1 MKQVK
6 IYTTASGNGKIIET
20 SATTFG
26 ELMVDMMQ
34 NGVDFNIDS
43 MKAIVGETK
52 NVLEIESALLPE
64 GNFGLFLFP
73 KKTKSGLDCRY
84 SSRAELEEA
93 IKQLRLDYPEISA
106 TYFLGFNCA
115 NQSITSIIVKIE
127 NFPYPEKEKCLNIV
141 SLLEKRIEAQEKK
154 MAILTAVLLK
164 AHEEGEDYVTDL
176 TTALNNEAFFSG
188 IEIEEEK
195 VNQIQPE
202 FQEMVKEADDLAK
215 EFGY

>member
-1 MKQVK
+1 MRQVK
-6 IYTTASGNGKIIET
+6 IFTTASGNGKIIET
-20 SATTFG
+20 SAITFG
-26 ELMVDMMQ
+26 ELMADMKT

-73 KKTKSGLDCRY
+73 KKTKSGNDFSTL
-84 SSRAELEEA
+84 SRAELEEA
-93 IKQLRLDYPEISA
+93 IKQLRLNYPEISV
-106 TYFLGFNCA
+106 TYSLGFNCV
-115 NQSITSIIVKIE
+115 NQ
-127 NFPYPEKEKCLNIV
+127 
-141 SLLEKRIEAQEKK
+141 LEKRIEAQEKK

-176 TTALNNEAFFSG
+176 TTALDNEAFFSG
-188 IEIEEEK
+188 VEIEEE